1 MGETLFRGK
10 SSVVDGEFDFD
21 FIVPKDVGMEVDFG
35 KFSFYSKQYNSL
47 KDNNGYDLSVQVGGI
62 NENAEED
69 NLGPEIELF
78 MNDESF
84 INGGITNENPNLI
97 VKLFDENG
105 INTSSGVGHD
115 IVATI
120 DSDQAN
126 SYILND
132 YYQANID
139 DFQNGTINFP
149 LNNISAG
156 VHTLKLKAWDVYNN
170 SSESE
175 IEFMVF
181 DEDEDLVIDNVLNYP
196 NPFIDYTEF
205 WFNHNSS
212 TPLNVTIQIF
222 TISGR
227 LVKTMLGATDSSG
240 NNSFSRDFYWDG
252 RDDFGDKVAK
262 GVYIY
267 KLSVRSEA
275 LNKSVS
281 KIEKLVI
288 L

>member
-1 MGETLFRGK
+1 M
-10 SSVVDGEFDFD
+10 
-21 FIVPKDVGMEVDFG
+21 
-35 KFSFYSKQYNSL
+35 
-47 KDNNGYDLSVQVGGI
+47 VGGI
-62 NENAEED
+62 NENAQDD
-69 NLGPEIELF
+69 NEGPEIELF

-84 INGGITNENPNLI
+84 ISGGITNENPNLI

-126 SYILND
+126 AYVLNE

-149 LNNISAG
+149 LNNISPG

-175 IEFMVF
+175 IEFTVF
-181 DEDEDLVIDNVLNYP
+181 DEDQDLVIDNVLNYP
-196 NPFIDYTEF
+196 NPFINYTEF

-212 TPLNVTIQIF
+212 TPLNVTIQVF

-227 LVKTMLGATDSSG
+227 LVKTILGTTESTG

-267 KLSVRSEA
+267 KLNVRSES